1 MSFLASVYLWLLP
14 LATLPIIFHLLK
26 KRNYK
31 NIRFS
36 TLKFF
41 NLIENTSIKRISII
55 NILLLIIRTLIIL
68 FLILLISKPH
78 VNGLSRNTSTSQNDV
93 VVILIDDSYSN
104 KNWIK
109 TSYINLVGEI
119 LDSYN
124 DETLIKVG
132 QFSKNSFI
140 YDDYKYNFKP
150 KYLKNI
156 DISYHSHP
164 FNYDELLHD
173 GDYSGYDN
181 RDLFIISDM
190 NESLFIKK
198 NNFNLEDWNVFL
210 YKSDSNNEAYL
221 SSLRIANNF
230 IKANQLIELNVKLNN
245 PTENDIINEELM
257 LFINDINVGSNICN
271 VNSNSSQQFTFKTS
285 IPNAGNHNCK
295 LHIKDLNDYYFNI
308 DLLDSIQIGIISN
321 TQKQSNFLNNGL
333 NAFNEISEN
342 LIISNYTSL
351 DFSNSTK
358 WHKSIVVFDDGFID
372 DAFLS
377 NILSK
382 TNNII
387 IFPTRESDLT
397 HTLKF
402 FGRNSKKPEF
412 IEIDNGYNSV
422 KVNLIKNKNL
432 KNIFKNSKSLEL
444 YKYIKI
450 PKNNNTLVTISD
462 NNSLIDQYKKD
473 NKSVTL
479 FSSLIDLDYNNIP
492 ISGSFI
498 PIINEFIIKS
508 NNITNY
514 STGDTLY
521 LIQNTFNNQFRHIT
535 NNDTSSYYTNHLKSN
550 DFIIKSPG
558 YHTFQENN
566 NILNISSNININEY
580 EYTEASKESINSSF
594 DNYYY
599 MTNNENFSDI
609 MAQQIG
615 GKHLW
620 RYFLYAVILLIILEM
635 FLSNIY
641 IYKND

>member
-1 MSFLASVYLWLLP
+1 
-14 LATLPIIFHLLK
+14 
-26 KRNYK
+26 
-31 NIRFS
+31 
-36 TLKFF
+36 
-41 NLIENTSIKRISII
+41 
-55 NILLLIIRTLIIL
+55 
-68 FLILLISKPH
+68 
-78 VNGLSRNTSTSQNDV
+78 
-93 VVILIDDSYSN
+93 
-104 KNWIK
+104 
-109 TSYINLVGEI
+109 
-119 LDSYN
+119 
-124 DETLIKVG
+124 
-132 QFSKNSFI
+132 
-140 YDDYKYNFKP
+140 
-150 KYLKNI
+150 
-156 DISYHSHP
+156 
-164 FNYDELLHD
+164 
-173 GDYSGYDN
+173 
-181 RDLFIISDM
+181 
-190 NESLFIKK
+190 
-198 NNFNLEDWNVFL
+198 
-210 YKSDSNNEAYL
+210 
-221 SSLRIANNF
+221 
-230 IKANQLIELNVKLNN
+230 
-245 PTENDIINEELM
+245 
-257 LFINDINVGSNICN
+257 
-271 VNSNSSQQFTFKTS
+271 
-285 IPNAGNHNCK
+285 
-295 LHIKDLNDYYFNI
+295 
-308 DLLDSIQIGIISN
+308 
-321 TQKQSNFLNNGL
+321 
-333 NAFNEISEN
+333 
-342 LIISNYTSL
+342 

-358 WHKSIVVFDDGFID
+358 WHKSIVVFDDGFIH

-387 IFPTRESDLT
+387 IFPTIESDLT

-402 FGRNSKKPEF
+402 LGGNSKKPEF
-412 IEIDNGYNSV
+412 VEIDNGYNSV

-473 NKSVTL
+473 NKSVTV

-521 LIQNTFNNQFRHIT
+521 TIQNMFNNQFKHIT
-535 NNDTSSYYTNHLKSN
+535 KNDTSSYYINHLRGN
-550 DFIIKSPG
+550 DFIIKNPG

-580 EYTEASKESINSSF
+580 EYTEASKELINSSF

>member
-1 MSFLASVYLWLLP
+1 
-14 LATLPIIFHLLK
+14 
-26 KRNYK
+26 
-31 NIRFS
+31 
-36 TLKFF
+36 
-41 NLIENTSIKRISII
+41 
-55 NILLLIIRTLIIL
+55 
-68 FLILLISKPH
+68 
-78 VNGLSRNTSTSQNDV
+78 
-93 VVILIDDSYSN
+93 
-104 KNWIK
+104 
-109 TSYINLVGEI
+109 
-119 LDSYN
+119 
-124 DETLIKVG
+124 
-132 QFSKNSFI
+132 
-140 YDDYKYNFKP
+140 
-150 KYLKNI
+150 
-156 DISYHSHP
+156 
-164 FNYDELLHD
+164 
-173 GDYSGYDN
+173 
-181 RDLFIISDM
+181 
-190 NESLFIKK
+190 
-198 NNFNLEDWNVFL
+198 
-210 YKSDSNNEAYL
+210 
-221 SSLRIANNF
+221 
-230 IKANQLIELNVKLNN
+230 
-245 PTENDIINEELM
+245 
-257 LFINDINVGSNICN
+257 
-271 VNSNSSQQFTFKTS
+271 SSQQFTFKTS
-285 IPNAGNHNCK
+285 IPNSGNHNCK

-321 TQKQSNFLNNGL
+321 TQKTSNFLNNGL

-342 LIISNYTSL
+342 LIISNYTSW

-402 FGRNSKKPEF
+402 LGRNSKKPEF

-432 KNIFKNSKSLEL
+432 KNIFKNNKSLEL

-521 LIQNTFNNQFRHIT
+521 FIQNTFNNQF
-535 NNDTSSYYTNHLKSN
+535 K
-550 DFIIKSPG
+550 
-558 YHTFQENN
+558 
-566 NILNISSNININEY
+566 
-580 EYTEASKESINSSF
+580 
-594 DNYYY
+594 
-599 MTNNENFSDI
+599 
-609 MAQQIG
+609 
-615 GKHLW
+615 
-620 RYFLYAVILLIILEM
+620 
-635 FLSNIY
+635 
-641 IYKND
+641 